1 LSTAERLYYN
11 AQEMLAFEAEV
22 TDIRLESRKDGVNR
36 WQVALDR
43 TAFYP
48 ESGGQPWDLGTLEA
62 VARSGARLEVPV
74 LAVVEEDGEV
84 WHVVEKPLMA
94 GTAVTGRVEAA
105 RRLDHM
111 QQHTGQHLL
120 SAIFLAELGAATV
133 SFHLGMESS
142 TIDLAVK
149 EVPAADLVR
158 VEEMVNRLIGEDRRV
173 SASVVLPELAE
184 EMLARGQ
191 LRKLPERAGEIRVV
205 EIEGVEWNACGG
217 THVASTGRI
226 GGMVLRRTE
235 KVKQGIRVEFCC
247 GLRAVRMAREDFAT
261 TAELGRLLSTGPAE
275 LVGKV
280 GGLLDEAKAG
290 EKARFALLEELAG
303 HEARAVVRNG
313 RVVETTARDVNYAK
327 LLAWRIAA
335 MGRVAVVKASE
346 GDRATFVMAS
356 SSGVDCGAVM
366 KGALSVLG
374 ARGGGSPTM
383 AQGAVPAVDAERL
396 VELLRL
402 GLEDERGV

>member
-1 LSTAERLYYN
+1 LSVAERLYYD

-36 WQVALDR
+36 WQLALDR

-94 GTAVTGRVEAA
+94 GTAVTGRVEAV

-120 SAIFLAELGAATV
+120 SAVFLAELGAATA
-133 SFHLGMESS
+133 SFHLGEESS
-142 TIDLAVK
+142 TIDLTVK
-149 EVPAADLVR
+149 ELSAPDLVL
-158 VEEMVNRLIGEDRRV
+158 VEERVNRLIGEDRRV
-173 SASVVLPELAE
+173 AVSVVAPSVAE
-184 EMLARGQ
+184 EMLARGD
-191 LRKLPERAGEIRVV
+191 LRKLPERAGEIRLV

-226 GGMVLRRTE
+226 GGLLLRRTE

-247 GLRAVRMAREDFAT
+247 GLRAVRAARADFAT
-261 TAELGRLLSTGPAE
+261 TVELGRLLSTGVNE
-275 LVGKV
+275 LVSKV
-280 GGLLDEAKAG
+280 SGLLEDAKAA

-335 MGRVAVVKASE
+335 MGRLAVVKAVE
-346 GDRATFVMAS
+346 GDRATVIMAA

-366 KGALSVLG
+366 KGALNVLG
-374 ARGGGSPTM
+374 ARGGGSATM
-383 AQGAVPAVDAERL
+383 AQGAVAVVDAERL
-396 VELLRL
+396 VELIRL